1 MPEYRYQAKDE
12 AGKAINGTIT
22 AIDENTAV
30 NMLRRQNLVVTS
42 LKEAK
47 KGGGAAKGGGGLATL
62 LSGDISTLFGG
73 KPTPRVSSQDMVVF
87 TRQLATMLSAG
98 IPLMECLE
106 ILQEQ
111 AEDKGFEYCLGEV
124 VSDVRSGS
132 DLSESLKK
140 HPKVFTRIYVNMI
153 KAGEASG
160 QLEEILNRLAEYQ
173 EAAEELKGEIKS
185 AMTYPVIS
193 LCLVFGITTFLL
205 VGIVP
210 KFEKIFSA
218 LQVELPAITKYLLKL
233 SHSLTTNLKMWA
245 GGLVLVVGSI
255 YGYFRTEMGAR
266 HKDILMLKMP
276 VFGDLFRK
284 VAISRFSRTFA
295 TLIQSGVPILAA
307 LEIVAS
313 TSGNKLIEDAVLD
326 SAESVRQGETLAKPL
341 SRGNI
346 FPPMVTRMIAIGEKS
361 GALETLLEKISEFY
375 DQQVHQT
382 VKSLTSLIEPI
393 MIAVMGVV
401 VGGIVLAVFLPIF
414 KIQAALTKGK

>member
-1 MPEYRYQAKDE
+1 MPEFQYQAKDPS
-12 AGKAINGTIT
+12 GKSLSGTISASDEGT
-22 AIDENTAV
+22 AL
-30 NMLRRQNLVVTS
+30 NMLRRQNLTVTS

-47 KGGGAAKGGGGLATL
+47 KGGGKKGGVDWKQALT
-62 LSGDISTLFGG
+62 GDISALWGG
-73 KPTPRVSSQDMVVF
+73 KPKPRIKSQDLVVF
-87 TRQLATMLSAG
+87 TRQMATMLSAG

-111 AEDKGFEYCLGEV
+111 ADDPGFKICLEEIVG
-124 VSDVRSGS
+124 DVRSGS
-132 DLSESLKK
+132 DLSEALRK

-160 QLEEILNRLAEYQ
+160 QLEEILDRLAEYQ

-185 AMTYPVIS
+185 AMTYPVVS
-193 LCLVFGITTFLL
+193 LCLVIGITIFLI

-210 KFEKIFSA
+210 RFNKIFQS
-218 LQVELPAITKYLLKL
+218 LKVPLPKITQYLLAL
-233 SHSLTTNLKMWA
+233 SHFMRTKVKIWVGGSLAVIIAIIAFFKTEK
-245 GGLVLVVGSI
+245 GS
-255 YGYFRTEMGAR
+255 RV
-266 HKDILMLKMP
+266 KDILLMKMP
-276 VFGDLFRK
+276 IFGELFQK

-313 TSGNKLIEDAVLD
+313 TSGNKLIEEAVLN

-341 SRGNI
+341 SRSKI

-375 DQQVHQT
+375 DRQVHQT
-382 VKSLTSLIEPI
+382 VKALTSLIEPLL
-393 MIAVMGVV
+393 IAFMGIV
-401 VGGIVLAVFLPIF
+401 VGGIVLSVFLPIF
-414 KIQAALTKGK
+414 GIQKALSKR